1 MESAEPSQAELN
13 VPQSRA
19 NRLVRLSTLKAGNTA
34 HRQSTLKA
42 FQKQF
47 TKIRVDDM
55 VSVDCPDLPQKHNL
69 ILVSKHQS
77 DNEEALKML
86 EQKEVVL
93 EVQAVTFMS
102 MLSTFINICN
112 CIIRY
117 TVLEIPKTFAILG
130 ILNATISLSVIG
142 AFSLFSLYFLLKAYE
157 ATGDK

>member
-1 MESAEPSQAELN
+1 MSISQGNAGDIN
-13 VPQSRA
+13 MHQ
-19 NRLVRLSTLKAGNTA
+19 NRLNRVRLSTSNGNTNK
-34 HRQSTLKA
+34 RGSVLKT

-47 TKIRVDDM
+47 TKIRIDDI
-55 VSVDCPDLPQKHNL
+55 VSVDCPQPQHNL
-69 ILVSKHQS
+69 VLISKDQAEG
-77 DNEEALKML
+77 EEALKML
-86 EQKEVVL
+86 EQKEVIL

-130 ILNATISLSVIG
+130 ILNATLSLSAIG
-142 AFSLFSLYFLLKAYE
+142 ALSLFSLYFLLKAYE

>member
-1 MESAEPSQAELN
+1 MNSAEGDIAELN
-13 VPQSRA
+13 VPRNRA
-19 NRLVRLSTLKAGNTA
+19 NRLVRLSALNANNQRGSILKT
-34 HRQSTLKA
+34 

-47 TKIRVDDM
+47 TKIRIDDM
-55 VSVDCPDLPQKHNL
+55 VSVDCPQPTQNHNL
-69 ILVSKHQS
+69 ILISKHQKN
-77 DNEEALKML
+77 NEEALKML
-86 EQKEVVL
+86 EQKEVIL

-130 ILNATISLSVIG
+130 ILNATVSLSVIG
-142 AFSLFSLYFLLKAYE
+142 ALSLFSLYFLLKAYE